1 MESFLS
7 FLNSTLGIIVS
18 VLTLLGIL
26 SIPMILINKKKTSIK
41 NSDIGSHNTINSNN
55 TFNINQNSTTVES
68 DHTISDLDMK
78 TLTQILFIDDE
89 EFTVIRM
96 LKKMGWKNIKRKT
109 DIANLDDSDLKKA
122 DVIFVDIKG
131 VGIAGG
137 YKNEGIGLAATI
149 KKKYRNKGV
158 IIYSG
163 TDEHD
168 IFDSDIHC
176 VDARLRKNAEPI
188 QFSDLI
194 EQYGRKT
201 Y

>member
-168 IFDSDIHC
+168 IFDSDIHY

>member
-55 TFNINQNSTTVES
+55 TFNINQNSTTVEP
-68 DHTISDLDMK
+68 DHTISDSDMK
-78 TLTQILFIDDE
+78 VITQILFIDDE
-89 EFTVIRM
+89 EFEVIKM
-96 LKKMGWKNIKRKT
+96 LKRMGWKNIKRRA
-109 DIANLDDSDLKKA
+109 DIANLDDPDLKKA
-122 DVIFVDIKG
+122 DVVFVDIKG
-131 VGIAGG
+131 VGNDGG
-137 YKNEGIGLAATI
+137 FKDEGLGLAAAI
-149 KKKYRNKGV
+149 KKKYKNKG
-158 IIYSG
+158 IIVYSG
-163 TDEHD
+163 TDQHN
-168 IFDSDIHC
+168 IFDSDIHSI
-176 VDARLRKNAEPI
+176 DARLRKNAEPI

>member
-1 MESFLS
+1 
-7 FLNSTLGIIVS
+7 
-18 VLTLLGIL
+18 
-26 SIPMILINKKKTSIK
+26 MILINKKKTSIK

-168 IFDSDIHC
+168 IFDSDIHY

>member
-26 SIPMILINKKKTSIK
+26 SIPMILISKKKTSVK
-41 NSDIGSHNTINSNN
+41 NSDIVSHNTINSNN
-55 TFNINQNSTTVES
+55 TININQNSTTVEP
-68 DHTISDLDMK
+68 DHTISDSDMK
-78 TLTQILFIDDE
+78 TITQILFIDDE

-131 VGIAGG
+131 VGIVGG

-168 IFDSDIHC
+168 IFDSDIHS